1 MLLYTNDVIDILPS
15 PIRNYQPFD
24 INIDV
29 KMLLYQMYD
38 VIGIDAMPSV
48 FVMLHQFSVT

>member
-1 MLLYTNDVIDILPS
+1 MLLYTNDVTDILPS
-15 PIRNYQPFD
+15 PIRNYQPLD